1 MNTKKVVTMMLAFV
15 MAFAMIPVTALAA
28 DDTVSADTLEAEP
41 LEFTVQ
47 AGVEEFVPVGTVLVY
62 ASQPSWY
69 TASGYDAIEAYITD
83 ETGKY
88 VQRCFFV
95 TDGADWLLYDYG
107 ELAAAEF
114 FSKTEKNDK
123 GMYIP
128 VQKSATH
135 KDNSKTSGIDESKI
149 PLLTKE
155 DFATIIYDWRALSDI
170 PFMRDSSGKIEYALT
185 PKKEEPTPTPT
196 PTPVPTGEQVK
207 YTVTVNNNVYDVYCT
222 KEVVYNGRKHVLKS
236 AKATKTQCPDLTI
249 SVYRNGEAV
258 KFAVKFFNNVN
269 VNGYGGKTPFFTIT
283 PANKADRKVMAKN
296 KFAFNILP
304 VDIGKVN
311 LSVKSVKFSSG
322 VMTLNGATAK
332 IDGLTYKLSPMTLK
346 NKAGSYVASYK
357 DGSVT
362 VYGTNNY
369 AGTTTISL
377 SSAKTISWSF

>member
-1 MNTKKVVTMMLAFV
+1 MKKMVAKVMLFV
-15 MAFAMIPVTALAA
+15 MAVFLVVPITTLAT
-28 DDTVSADTLEAEP
+28 DNTVSADTLEAEP
-41 LEFTVQ
+41 LEFAVE
-47 AGVEEFVPVGTVLVY
+47 AGMEELIPAGTILVY
-62 ASQPSWY
+62 ADQPSWY
-69 TASGYDAIEAYITD
+69 MASGYDAIVAYITD
-83 ETGKY
+83 DTGKY

-95 TDGADWLLYDYG
+95 TDGGDWLLYDYG

-114 FSKTEKNDK
+114 FSKTEKNEK

-135 KDNSKTSGIDESKI
+135 KDNTKTPGIDESKI

-170 PFMRDSSGKIEYALT
+170 PFTRDSSGKIEYALT
-185 PKKEEPTPTPT
+185 EQKEEPTPTPT
-196 PTPVPTGEQVK
+196 PTPTPSGEQVK

-222 KEVVYNGRKHVLKS
+222 KEVIYNGRKHVLKS
-236 AKATKTQCPDLTI
+236 AKATKTQCPDLAI

-269 VNGYGGKTPFFTIT
+269 VNGYGGKTPFFTIM

-296 KFAFNILP
+296 KFTFNILP

-322 VMTLNGATAK
+322 AMTLNGATAK

-369 AGTTTISL
+369 AGSTVISL
-377 SSAKTISWSF
+377 SSARTISWSF